1 MNDIIKIFKALSE
14 WIRIRIILVLI
25 NAKKDLCVCE
35 IVDALQETQYTVS
48 RHLNILKNTG
58 IIDAKR
64 NGVWVS
70 YFLKIEDNKFNQKL
84 IEALKTLLKKD
95 NEDIVRLKKR
105 LKMRVGGKCVV
116 GYKKNKK

>member
-1 MNDIIKIFKALSE
+1 MDDIIKIFKALSE
-14 WIRIRIILVLI
+14 RIRIRIILVLI

-48 RHLNILKNTG
+48 RHLNILKNAG

-64 NGVWVS
+64 IGVWVS

-116 GYKKNKK
+116 GYKKIKR